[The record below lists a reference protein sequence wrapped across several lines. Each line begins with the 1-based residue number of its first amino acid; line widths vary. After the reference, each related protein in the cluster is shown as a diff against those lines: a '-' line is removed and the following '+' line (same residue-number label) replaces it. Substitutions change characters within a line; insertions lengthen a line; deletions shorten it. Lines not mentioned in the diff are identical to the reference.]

1 MKRTK
6 KTTQTL
12 LEISK
17 TLPKHKYQSIG
28 KLSEPGDILI
38 ERGMTH
44 DGDNIPILPHKNYI
58 KSILV
63 ENEVNHFNRLK
74 SAFDSNGK
82 IGVKAYV
89 KRLIKPQFELQVFIR
104 IDALL

>member
-17 TLPKHKYQSIG
+17 NLPTQKYQSTG
-28 KLSEPGDILI
+28 KLSEPGHLLI
-38 ERGMTH
+38 QKGMTH
-44 DGDNIPILPHKNYI
+44 DGDNIPILAHKNYI
-58 KSILV
+58 KSIPV

>member
-17 TLPKHKYQSIG
+17 NLPKQKY
-28 KLSEPGDILI
+28 
-38 ERGMTH
+38 
-44 DGDNIPILPHKNYI
+44 
-58 KSILV
+58 KSLCRLY
-63 ENEVNHFNRLK
+63 EVNHYNRLK

-89 KRLIKPQFELQVFIR
+89 KKLIKPEFELQFFTR
-104 IDALL
+104 IDQLL

>member
-17 TLPKHKYQSIG
+17 NLPRQKYQSVG
-28 KLSEPGDILI
+28 KMTESGHDLI
-38 ERGMTH
+38 QRGMIH

-82 IGVKAYV
+82 IGVKAYL
-89 KRLIKPQFELQVFIR
+89 KKLIKPEFELQFFTR
-104 IDALL
+104 IDQLL